1 LPIVHLR
8 SVIDETPL
16 PAGWRA
22 LAVPSD
28 WDLGEAELRIRP
40 VTIDY
45 VTYPDDFFMII
56 QTPEMMTKDE
66 PTAIFVNFKASETN
80 GVQLVKIHGMG
91 ADWVAYLGEVVQKFP
106 PTEWTK
112 RAQSVVVQFLQMP
125 EIRKALAAAGFPRPE
140 VESAA
145 GQPIEPGVQRRR
157 KITRA
162 HLEEVAKVYDE
173 ALGND
178 EPPTRAVQQH
188 FAVSHSTAA
197 KWVGAARREHLL
209 PPVE

>member
-1 LPIVHLR
+1 
-8 SVIDETPL
+8 VIDETPL

-66 PTAIFVNFKASETN
+66 PTAIFVDFKASNAE
-80 GVQLVKIHGMG
+80 GIKLVKVHGMG
-91 ADWVAYLGEVVQKFP
+91 DWVAYLGEVVQKFP

-112 RAQSVVVQFLQMP
+112 RAKIVIVQFVQMP
-125 EIRKALAAAGFPRPE
+125 EIRAALAAAGFPQPE
-140 VESAA
+140 TESTVGRRGGEDLQRGAKPRRTA
-145 GQPIEPGVQRRR
+145 DPG
-157 KITRA
+157 
-162 HLEEVAKVYDE
+162 
-173 ALGND
+173 
-178 EPPTRAVQQH
+178 
-188 FAVSHSTAA
+188 STAA
-197 KWVGAARREHLL
+197 LRGVPLDGCKVGRRSSARRAAAARRMTEPGHPCAE
-209 PPVE
+209 PPGPRSHRNTTAS